1 MVLGYRTSMN
11 VSDFTFDHYGRLL
24 DAALDNGYTF
34 YTVEDYVTCTEH
46 DAPYIV
52 VRHDVDR
59 KVGTARSMARVEAE
73 RDVPTTY
80 YYRTSTFS
88 PEVAEEAEALGH
100 EVGYHYEDYVK
111 TRGDFEAAH
120 ERFGRNLARFREH
133 ADIAT
138 ICPHGSPLSPHHNL
152 DMWRGEYG
160 IEKYDLTAEAY
171 LSVDTASDDPAKPS
185 YVSDTGRDWATT
197 VSDFGRISTTDD
209 LIAAIESDACKRL
222 YLLVHP
228 GRWSRHPAEQAQR
241 VAWDLAAEAGK
252 SVAKGAHT
260 VGQTSSN
267 RITRVMRDR
276 V

>member
-1 MVLGYRTSMN
+1 MN

-24 DAALDNGYTF
+24 DAALDSGYTF
-34 YTVEDYVTCTEH
+34 YTVEEYVTRPEP
-46 DAPYIV
+46 DDPYIV

-59 KVGTARSMARVEAE
+59 KVGTARSMARTEAE
-73 RDVPTTY
+73 RDIPTTY
-80 YYRTSTFS
+80 YFRTSTFS
-88 PEVAEEAEALGH
+88 PETAAEVSELGH
-100 EVGYHYEDYVK
+100 EVGYHYEDFVK

-120 ERFGRNLARFREH
+120 ERFARNLAHFREH

-138 ICPHGSPLSPHHNL
+138 VCPHGSPLSPHHNL

-185 YVSDTGRDWATT
+185 YVSDTGRDWSTT
-197 VSDFGRISTTDD
+197 ITDYGRISTTDD
-209 LIAAIESDACKRL
+209 LIDAIESDGCERL

-228 GRWSRHPAEQAQR
+228 GRWSRSPAEQLQR
-241 VAWDLAAEAGK
+241 VAWDIAAEAGK
-252 SVAKGAHT
+252 SVAKGAHALSR
-260 VGQTSSN
+260 SSGG
-267 RITRVMRDR
+267 RITRAMRDR